1 MQTFL
6 LENYL
11 WLKAL
16 HVISLIAWMAG
27 MFYLPR
33 LFAYHAENIS
43 ETVQAKTFQI
53 MEARLLRI
61 IMNPAMIATWIFGAL
76 MLYANT
82 GLMELGWMHVKLTGV
97 VLMTGLHMVF
107 AKWRK
112 NLLNGK
118 NIKTPKFYKL
128 WNEAPTILMVIIVI
142 MAVAEPF

>member
-33 LFAYHAENIS
+33 LFAYHSENIS
-43 ETVQAKTFQI
+43 ETEQDKTLEL

-82 GLMELGWMHVKLTGV
+82 GLMELGWMHVKLASV
-97 VLMTGLHMVF
+97 ILMTILHMVF

-112 NLLNGK
+112 NLLSGENLRS
-118 NIKTPKFYKL
+118 PRFYKL
-128 WNEAPTILMVIIVI
+128 WNEAPTVLMVIIVI
-142 MAVAEPF
+142 MAIAEPF

>member
-43 ETVQAKTFQI
+43 ETVQAKTFEI

>member
-1 MQTFL
+1 
-6 LENYL
+6 
-11 WLKAL
+11 
-16 HVISLIAWMAG
+16 
-27 MFYLPR
+27 
-33 LFAYHAENIS
+33 
-43 ETVQAKTFQI
+43 